1 MKKNM
6 TRESLLD
13 RYAEGEWLTSEE
25 LKFLANT
32 SEILNRCVDRK
43 LM

>member
-1 MKKNM
+1 MKKSM
-6 TRESLLD
+6 QRDALLD
-13 RYAEGEWLTSEE
+13 RYAEGEWLTAEE

-32 SEILNRCVDRK
+32 SELLNNCCDRK